1 MSSDCHGLARQI
13 DGYLLAVSA
22 LKDDGSL
29 FRCSYLGA
37 LAPQA
42 SFDALCRALEIAP
55 DALRLQPI
63 VTVVCSGALC
73 TPRQWLLERLLPMSE
88 ADRQPLDAR
97 LFDGFQRELAE
108 LLGSEPHWYQLVS
121 SGQRS
126 LAGQL
131 GAIWSVFVFGT
142 ECHAYVMHCSWDR

>member
-1 MSSDCHGLARQI
+1 MDDCHGLAQQLH
-13 DGYLLAVSA
+13 GYLLAVIA

-29 FRCSYLGA
+29 FLCEYLGPV
-37 LAPQA
+37 APQA
-42 SFDALCRALEIAP
+42 SLDALCRALRISPEG
-55 DALRLQPI
+55 LSLQPLES
-63 VTVVCSGALC
+63 VVCGGIAC
-73 TPRQWLLERLLPMSE
+73 TPRQWLLERIRPMSE

-97 LFDGFQRELAE
+97 LYDGFERELAE
-108 LLGSEPHWYQLVS
+108 LLRGEPRWYQLVS

-142 ECHAYVMHCSWDR
+142 ECHAYVMHCSWDS